1 MKQSAS
7 LSVAAR
13 QTCALHRSH
22 SEIACSD
29 TLHWTVLYT
38 LQMRTSFVEQSLAPC
53 SREGALHVGVSV
65 QKGSTTHPVLH
76 MHALPVTEI
85 VSVAASAPSPS
96 CSTIHACSLSPSC
109 TQSSCPQYCI
119 DADAHFFHQGCTV
132 LHIVHMRQAAQILP
146 NQSCGCTIHQSTA
159 LNDSWS
165 SRLQD
170 LTMRFILQTAICSC
184 SSFSRF
190 LDCLTRHTGMVCVSP
205 DPIAVTSPAD

>member
-1 MKQSAS
+1 MLGGRLCNLASSDRGRVWGVKQSAS

-13 QTCALHRSH
+13 QTCALRRLH

-53 SREGALHVGVSV
+53 GREGALRVGVSV

-119 DADAHFFHQGCTV
+119 DADAHFFHKD
-132 LHIVHMRQAAQILP
+132 A
-146 NQSCGCTIHQSTA
+146 QSCTSCT
-159 LNDSWS
+159 
-165 SRLQD
+165 
-170 LTMRFILQTAICSC
+170 
-184 SSFSRF
+184 
-190 LDCLTRHTGMVCVSP
+190 CVKQHRYFQ
-205 DPIAVTSPAD
+205 IKAVVHNTPVYCFE